1 MHDLKSGHRSPKK
14 GSLNIGLFSK
24 IFTIVDLRGKKQEFF
39 VLFVSFVLLFVK
51 NFSIIEIKTICLI
64 CNVLTN

>member
-1 MHDLKSGHRSPKK
+1 MTLNQVIEVQKK

-24 IFTIVDLRGKKQEFF
+24 IVTNVDFREKNRSFLFCLL
-39 VLFVSFVLLFVK
+39 VLFFVK

-64 CNVLTN
+64 CRVLTN

>member
-24 IFTIVDLRGKKQEFF
+24 IFTNVDFRGKKQEFF
-39 VLFVSFVLLFVK
+39 VLFVSFVLFLLRILALLRLKLFVLYAV
-51 NFSIIEIKTICLI
+51 F
-64 CNVLTN
+64 